1 MLSAHVPRNLRVRSS
16 IQISSTRV
24 PARAFLIV
32 AGLIFCGGLLI
43 VGGADLMRTLRL
55 TGALIL
61 IALAVFELR
70 CWGRSMREVVQI
82 LIRHVLRPDGVA
94 VGIVSGGAPAW
105 DLLSLAARAQIG
117 SAYHRL
123 LLSLDT
129 PIDVYVVDQPPDLAD
144 EIATLLD
151 RQDDAD

>member
-1 MLSAHVPRNLRVRSS
+1 MVSAPVPRNLRVRSS
-16 IQISSTRV
+16 IQISSTRI

-43 VGGADLMRTLRL
+43 VGGADLMRTVRL

-82 LIRHVLRPDGVA
+82 LIRHVLRP
-94 VGIVSGGAPAW
+94 
-105 DLLSLAARAQIG
+105 
-117 SAYHRL
+117 HRL
-123 LLSLDT
+123 RLD
-129 PIDVYVVDQPPDLAD
+129 VVMLTLPPEVSRSAS
-144 EIATLLD
+144 TG
-151 RQDDAD
+151 RPRWQT